1 MLMAGSSTPYYI
13 YKDSSL
19 MIIDSLTKDISLV
32 SAEDCL
38 IIPDVHG
45 RDFWKDAA
53 NRFPGNIVFLG
64 DYLDPYP
71 LEGISPGRSLHLFSG
86 NPFFQESK
94 P

>member
-53 NRFPGNIVFLG
+53 NRFPGNIVFPQIGQRCL
-64 DYLDPYP
+64 PA
-71 LEGISPGRSLHLFSG
+71 ISTSVL
-86 NPFFQESK
+86 QYT
-94 P
+94 